1 MGRSLLII
9 CGASGLQQGV
19 FRPLRGLRAAAV
31 SEEGLHGSDF
41 CFMPLLQLTN
51 DDQWPRVLRVAGEY
65 PGLTAA
71 ELAAPPSTVEAAAP
85 GGWIFEF
92 PDAYS
97 SEFGMIA
104 VPGYDLVHHS
114 VDPVVVVAKSGS
126 LGLPLVKEQ
135 EVLVVVDR
143 DDKDFDDRAFFA
155 FADAQGTIV
164 MRRFESETSE
174 YSIVGK
180 IILIQLPFDPSTQPK
195 SGTWLEE
202 GDVSM

>member
-1 MGRSLLII
+1 MWRFSLVI
-9 CGASGLQQGV
+9 CATALHQGY
-19 FRPLRGLRAAAV
+19 FRPRPLRAAA
-31 SEEGLHGSDF
+31 EDGLHGSGF

-65 PGLTAA
+65 PGLTAK

-85 GGWIFEF
+85 GSWTFEF

-104 VPGYDLVHHS
+104 IPGYDLIRHS
-114 VDPVVVVAKSGS
+114 VDPVVVVAKSEA

-143 DDKDFDDRAFFA
+143 DDVEFDERAFFA
-155 FADAQGTIV
+155 YADADGRIV
-164 MRRFESETSE
+164 MRRFESQTSDF
-174 YSIVGK
+174 SIVGK